1 MKTENKFNLGLVSK
15 FRNEMFGLS
24 IISIMIFHF
33 FLRIREHGSGTLYP
47 VALAFDNII
56 SSVGVE
62 CFLFLSGVGIY
73 FSMSKNGNILNF
85 YRKRMS
91 RVLIPYA
98 LWGAVFWIAL
108 DLLAKGENI
117 GEFLYDFSFLSF
129 WLEGDSVL
137 WYIAFIV
144 IVYLAFPLIFK
155 MFSGKYATAFL
166 VLSVGFSIGLSLVLR
181 RFFPVVYG
189 NIEIAVNR
197 IPIFLFGAYSGRRIY
212 KSDSFKIGDLLLIL
226 LGIAVHIFGI
236 LQRYGVIG
244 IKISFSRY
252 EFALFS
258 ISLIY
263 ICVWLLSKVN
273 LRRFKA
279 FLRGAGALSLEL
291 YMTHVT
297 IDNLLR
303 FCKIPTYSPYY
314 YAIIIILSI
323 IFSIFLHFSLKNIII
338 KINSTHSKN

>member
-1 MKTENKFNLGLVSK
+1 MKTDDKFNLGLVSR
-15 FRNEMFGLS
+15 FRNELFGLS

-33 FLRIREHGSGTLYP
+33 FLRIKEHGSGSLYP
-47 VALAFDNII
+47 VAFAYDNVI

-62 CFLFLSGVGIY
+62 CFLFLSGVGLY

-108 DLLAKGENI
+108 DLLAKGESL
-117 GEFLYDFSFLSF
+117 GEFLYDFGFLSF

-144 IVYLAFPLIFK
+144 ILYLAFPIIFK

-166 VLSVGFSIGLSLVLR
+166 ILSVGFSIGLSLALKLL
-181 RFFPVVYG
+181 FPTVYA

-197 IPIFLFGAYSGRRIY
+197 LPIFLFGAYSGRRIY
-212 KSDSFKIGDLLLIL
+212 KNDSFKIGDLILVL
-226 LGIAVHIFGI
+226 LGLAVHIFGI
-236 LQRYGVIG
+236 LQRYGVIATQ
-244 IKISFSRY
+244 ISFLRY

-273 LRRFKA
+273 LKRIKA

-314 YAIIIILSI
+314 YTIIIFLSI

-338 KINSTHSKN
+338 KTHSTHI

>member
-1 MKTENKFNLGLVSK
+1 MNHKKSQKRTS
-15 FRNEMFGLS
+15 
-24 IISIMIFHF
+24 
-33 FLRIREHGSGTLYP
+33 
-47 VALAFDNII
+47 
-56 SSVGVE
+56 E
-62 CFLFLSGVGIY
+62 CF
-73 FSMSKNGNILNF
+73 KC
-85 YRKRMS
+85 
-91 RVLIPYA
+91 P
-98 LWGAVFWIAL
+98 
-108 DLLAKGENI
+108 
-117 GEFLYDFSFLSF
+117 
-129 WLEGDSVL
+129 
-137 WYIAFIV
+137 
-144 IVYLAFPLIFK
+144 
-155 MFSGKYATAFL
+155 
-166 VLSVGFSIGLSLVLR
+166 
-181 RFFPVVYG
+181 FFPFVYD

-197 IPIFLFGAYSGRRIY
+197 LPIFLFGAYSGRRIY
-212 KSDSFKIGDLLLIL
+212 KNDSFKIGDLLLVL

-273 LRRFKA
+273 LNRFKS

-338 KINSTHSKN
+338 KTHSTHD